1 MNIKTNIAI
10 FMLFFS
16 MVSVAQQKISVT
28 KPARNLTVGDH
39 VPDIVIPKIINDD
52 RRSARISDFSNQ
64 LLILDFW
71 ATTCKGCVA
80 ALPRMDDLQKKFGSK
95 VKILPVT
102 YEKELPVRAFLKKNK
117 LTKDLVVPT
126 VVEDKILS
134 KWFKHQFIS
143 HEVWI
148 YKKKIIAITSS
159 DYVTAANIQMVLDG
173 RKNNWLVK
181 NDFAPPLDFK
191 KPLLKVDT
199 NQYFDRNSSI
209 RYAAILGYRDNPG
222 FGGNSQGTTF
232 DSLRNTRRDY
242 FINYTIPLAYF
253 IYWNKLRN
261 PSGKSGVPL
270 MPDRNRLLLEVKD
283 PSRYL
288 SFEETG
294 GYLDVWQQ
302 EHLICYESV
311 SPDTGQTEQE
321 QAKAIIADLD
331 HLLGLQG
338 RYEKRKM
345 KSLVLVRTTD
355 EDKIKSAGAKQEID
369 FEGPVKKFR
378 NVLLNEIIWNL
389 NKQSANP
396 PSLDETYYTGKV
408 DLDLKINSWTDIPA
422 LRKALQ
428 LYDLDLKEEEREVE
442 MFVLTEKN
450 R

>member
-1 MNIKTNIAI
+1 MNINKTITV
-10 FMLFFS
+10 FLLLFS
-16 MVSVAQQKISVT
+16 LAAAAQKNVSVT
-28 KPARNLTVGDH
+28 KSARNLTVGDP
-39 VPDIVIPKIINDD
+39 VPDILISKIINDD

-80 ALPRMDDLQKKFGSK
+80 ALPRMDELQKKFGSK

-102 YEKELPVRAFLKKNK
+102 YEKEQPVQAFLKKNK
-117 LTKDLVVPT
+117 FTKDLVVPS
-126 VVEDKILS
+126 VVEDKTLS
-134 KWFKHQFIS
+134 KWFKHQFIP

-148 YKKKIIAITSS
+148 YKKKIIAITTS
-159 DYVTAANIQMVLDG
+159 DYVTAANIQAVLDG

-181 NDFAPPLDFK
+181 NDFAPALDYK
-191 KPLLKVDT
+191 KPLMKIDT
-199 NQYFDRNSSI
+199 SQYFDKHSSI
-209 RYAAILGYRDNPG
+209 RYVAILGYRDNPG

-242 FINYTIPLAYF
+242 FINYSIPLAYF
-253 IYWNKLRN
+253 IFWHKLRN
-261 PSGKSGVPL
+261 PSGKTDIPM
-270 MPDRNRLLLEVKD
+270 MPDPNRVVLEVKD

-311 SPDTGQTEQE
+311 SPDTGQTETE
-321 QAKAIIADLD
+321 RAKSIIADLD

-338 RYEKRKM
+338 RYEKRKI
-345 KSLVLVRTTD
+345 KSLVLVRTTE
-355 EDKIKSAGAKQEID
+355 EDKLKSAGGIQETN
-369 FEGPVKKFR
+369 FEGPVQKFR
-378 NVLLNEIIWNL
+378 NASLAEIIRNL
-389 NKQSANP
+389 NQHSANP
-396 PSLDETYYTGKV
+396 PSFDETHYSGKV
-408 DLDLKINSWTDIPA
+408 DLDLTIDSWTDIPA
-422 LRKALQ
+422 LRKAIQ
-428 LYDLDLKEEEREVE
+428 AYGLDLKEEERMVE